1 MSAWKVWKTGK
12 IRTLEDQIT
21 EEKDTEKQYGKEI
34 EEQEQKIELQ
44 NQQIDNFKK
53 EYDEY
58 VPDDDYLMKLT
69 ESEKAQE
76 YKTAQE
82 KAPWNGK
89 EINYGKLYF

>member
-76 YKTAQE
+76 YKEAQE
-82 KAPWNGK
+82 KHRGMEK
-89 EINYGKLYF
+89 K